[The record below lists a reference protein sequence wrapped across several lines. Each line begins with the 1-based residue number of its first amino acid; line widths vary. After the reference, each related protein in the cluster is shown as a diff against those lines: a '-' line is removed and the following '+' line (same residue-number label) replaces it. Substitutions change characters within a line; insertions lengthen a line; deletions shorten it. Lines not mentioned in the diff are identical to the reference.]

1 MRVRFI
7 AFCAAVLLAPACM
20 AQIAPPSGA
29 GTTPTPR
36 PVALQTRDAGR
47 AIPAPSA
54 ADQQLSAKVQ
64 QALQRNDS
72 LSPAARRV
80 KVIASDGAVVLRGP
94 VADDKEKAKVDA
106 VVRSVAGVR
115 EVTNELDVA
124 KQ

>member
-1 MRVRFI
+1 MRIRF
-7 AFCAAVLLAPACM
+7 AALCATLVLAPACL

-36 PVALQTRDAGR
+36 PIAMQTRDAGR

-64 QALQRNDS
+64 QALQHNNS
-72 LSPAARRV
+72 LSPAARQV

-106 VVRSVAGVR
+106 VVRSVAGVK